1 MARLFID
8 DMPTS
13 PSVSRLRAEGAFS
26 PASPAVVI
34 SFGEGDDALKR
45 EIKLAHLRTKAG
57 RALSFFVCPE
67 CHGLTRFIRLHE
79 KPQCRR
85 CLIRRNMT
93 YRIRGGSMAEKAAA
107 RRARIEKLRARLE
120 GGPARLKPSP
130 PGRTLDRRRSLEMS
144 LKRALIVARQ
154 GQLGIQ
160 R

>member
-85 CLIRRNMT
+85 CLIR
-93 YRIRGGSMAEKAAA
+93 GGSMAEKAAA